1 MDHLFDQGYKGIE
14 DSMTELQ
21 FGWKIIAP
29 LTHAIHCGH
38 TSFSLSRGWN
48 HFVRN
53 KRIPGLPLYMKS
65 WGDTMVITANLDR
78 KDSILK
84 RGTVVTGIN
93 GLVNKT
99 ILKTIF
105 GYLSEDGYADNVN
118 YIRLS
123 SNFPYFHRN
132 IYGIYKKYSIQYI
145 DSLGIKRQTF
155 IPLYISPVDSVS
167 KRKLITGNGVLP
179 PKLSRIQKLNNLRE
193 LTIDSANHLA
203 IITLSSFSK
212 GHLRKFFHRTFRK
225 FRLSDQKDLA
235 IDLRGNGGGEISNY
249 VLLTRYIRNTPFR
262 VADSATAIAKSLFP
276 YTKYIKSG
284 LLNSLG
290 LTLFTGRKKSGK
302 YHFGYWERHKVFP
315 KTRNHFNGN
324 VYVLT
329 NGLTFSA
336 STLFCNA
343 VKGQGNV
350 KLVGEETGG
359 GWYGNS
365 GILIPEIVLPVTGI
379 KVRLPLFRLVQY
391 NHIHEKGTGVFPDI
405 FVPPTVKDVR
415 EGIDSKMEIVKH
427 LVKHQENP

>member
-1 MDHLFDQGYKGIE
+1 MDRLFNSGYRSIE

-38 TSFSLSRGWN
+38 TSFSLSRQWGR
-48 HFVRN
+48 FVRN
-53 KRIPGLPLYMKS
+53 KRIPGLPLYMKV
-65 WGDTMVITANLDR
+65 WGDTMVVTGNLNH

-84 RGTVVTGIN
+84 KGTIITGIN
-93 GLVNKT
+93 GVPNKT
-99 ILKTIF
+99 ILKNIF

-132 IYGIYKKYSIQYI
+132 VYGIYKNYSIQYI
-145 DSLGIKRQTF
+145 DSLGNKKRTS
-155 IPLYISPVDSVS
+155 IPLYIPPPDSAS
-167 KRKLITGNGVLP
+167 GKKIINGNGIKIH
-179 PKLSRIQKLNNLRE
+179 KLSREEKLQNIRE
-193 LTIDSANHLA
+193 LTLDSTNNLA

-212 GHLRKFFHRTFRK
+212 GHLRKFFHRSFRK
-225 FRLSDQKDLA
+225 LRRSNQKDLV

-249 VLLTRYIRNTPFR
+249 VLLSRYIRNTPFR
-262 VADSATAIAKSLFP
+262 VADTATAIAKSLFP

-284 LLNSLG
+284 LLNSIG
-290 LTLFTGRKKSGK
+290 LAFFTGHKKSGK

-315 KTRNHFNGN
+315 KVKNHFNGN

-343 VKGQGNV
+343 VKGQENV

-379 KVRLPLFRLVQY
+379 RVRLPLFRLVQY
-391 NHIHEKGTGVFPDI
+391 NHIGEKGTGVYPDI

-415 EGIDSKMEIVKH
+415 NSVDRKMEVVKD
-427 LVKHQENP
+427 LVKHRTHP